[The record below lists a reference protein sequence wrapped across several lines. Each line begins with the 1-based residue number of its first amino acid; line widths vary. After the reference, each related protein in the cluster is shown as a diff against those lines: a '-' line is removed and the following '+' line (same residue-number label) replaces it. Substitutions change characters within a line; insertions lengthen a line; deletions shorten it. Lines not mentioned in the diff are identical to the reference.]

1 MPEMVEGTPPDVSG
15 LSTGELVSRI
25 GEQLSTLVRDE
36 LALARIEMVQKGK
49 RAGIAAG
56 LFGGGGALAL
66 YGVGTLIVTVVLALS
81 LVLAAWLAALVVTV
95 ALFALAAVAALM
107 GRAQIRK
114 AVPPVPVEA
123 AGDVAADAQTI
134 KTAFK
139 ERRQS

>member
-36 LALARIEMVQKGK
+36 LTLARIEMVRKGK

-66 YGVGTLIVTVVLALS
+66 YGVGTLIVTAVLALS
-81 LVLAAWLAALVVTV
+81 LVWAAWLAALVVTAV
-95 ALFALAAVAALM
+95 LFVLAGVAALV
-107 GRAQIRK
+107 GRAQMRK

-139 ERRQS
+139 EGRQ